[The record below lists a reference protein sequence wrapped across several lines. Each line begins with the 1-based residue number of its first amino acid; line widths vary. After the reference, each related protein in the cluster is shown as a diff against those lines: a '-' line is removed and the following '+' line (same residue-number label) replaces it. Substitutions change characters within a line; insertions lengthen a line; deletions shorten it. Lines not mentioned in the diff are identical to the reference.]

1 MFRLEIRKRWEV
13 IKEYE
18 GKHGDF
24 LLELAR
30 ADNWIDWYLG
40 VDDDAVIKEDAWRYD
55 GVDSVLLLEG
65 DPDIYEEV
73 VLKITKLENYESE
86 EEAE

>member
-18 GKHGDF
+18 GEHGDF

-30 ADNWIDWYLG
+30 ADHWIDWYLG

-86 EEAE
+86 EEE

>member
-1 MFRLEIRKRWEV
+1 MFRLEIRKGWEV

-30 ADNWIDWYLG
+30 ADRWIDWYLG

-55 GVDSVLLLEG
+55 GVDNVLLLEG